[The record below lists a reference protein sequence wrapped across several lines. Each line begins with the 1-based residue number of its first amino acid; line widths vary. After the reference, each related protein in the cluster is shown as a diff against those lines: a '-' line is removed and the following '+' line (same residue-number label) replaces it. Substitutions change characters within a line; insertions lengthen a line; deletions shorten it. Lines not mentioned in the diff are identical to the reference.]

1 MTRRRPNDVETAE
14 EQQLRVE
21 FLYDPDCPS
30 HEEALARLREVMEE
44 QHSVPNLVVEAM
56 TSRDRVQKRRFL
68 GSPTI
73 RINGVDIDPGSEHRQ
88 DYALT
93 CRAYVKADG
102 RISPLPPRELIRD
115 AFQRARSKNATRA
128 RSGHQPL

>member
-1 MTRRRPNDVETAE
+1 MVE
-14 EQQLRVE
+14 QPHVE

-30 HEEALARLREVMEE
+30 HERALARLREVMAE
-44 QHSVPNLVVEAM
+44 QHNPAEIVVEAI
-56 TSRDRVQKRRFL
+56 TSYDQARRRQFL

-73 RINGVDIDPGSEHRQ
+73 RVNGKDIDPGSEHGG
-88 DYALT
+88 DYALA

-115 AFQRARSKNATRA
+115 ALARTRF
-128 RSGHQPL
+128 